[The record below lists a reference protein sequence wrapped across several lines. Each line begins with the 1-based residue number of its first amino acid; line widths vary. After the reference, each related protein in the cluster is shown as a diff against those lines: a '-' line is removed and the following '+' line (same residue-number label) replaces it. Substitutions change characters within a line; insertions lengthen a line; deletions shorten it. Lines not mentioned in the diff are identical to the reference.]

1 MFSRETGLGRLVGES
16 VLYYGTASY
25 KFVNA
30 PLLACA
36 PRLLAAF
43 NVFSCCAK
51 YPPFS
56 IQVLFVLV

>member
-1 MFSRETGLGRLVGES
+1 MFSIETGLGRLVGES

-51 YPPFS
+51 YPPLQFKFY
-56 IQVLFVLV
+56 LC